1 MLNHNLLVCKIV
13 FKKLIEMIL
22 MKINEPVTML
32 TDYLI
37 TVYCLWLVFLIE
49 IKGELN
55 LENPM
60 IIGSLL
66 IGSIGISAFF
76 GGSAHGWKLI
86 MNESK
91 IKSIWIL
98 TRLGLGLCTFLFIL
112 FALQISNVS
121 DNLYL
126 LILIIGIIQLMVNSY
141 IVFISDKFLFTVI
154 NYLISL
160 SLIFV
165 LKLVSYVYSPDIIS
179 LWLIG
184 SIGITFIGS
193 FVQVKGIS
201 LNDKY
206 FNHNDLYHIIQLPAI
221 YCIYRAVIGII

>member
-66 IGSIGISAFF
+66 IGSICLLYTSPSPRDRQKSRMPSSA
-76 GGSAHGWKLI
+76 
-86 MNESK
+86 
-91 IKSIWIL
+91 
-98 TRLGLGLCTFLFIL
+98 
-112 FALQISNVS
+112 
-121 DNLYL
+121 
-126 LILIIGIIQLMVNSY
+126 
-141 IVFISDKFLFTVI
+141 
-154 NYLISL
+154 
-160 SLIFV
+160 
-165 LKLVSYVYSPDIIS
+165 
-179 LWLIG
+179 
-184 SIGITFIGS
+184 
-193 FVQVKGIS
+193 
-201 LNDKY
+201 
-206 FNHNDLYHIIQLPAI
+206 
-221 YCIYRAVIGII
+221 